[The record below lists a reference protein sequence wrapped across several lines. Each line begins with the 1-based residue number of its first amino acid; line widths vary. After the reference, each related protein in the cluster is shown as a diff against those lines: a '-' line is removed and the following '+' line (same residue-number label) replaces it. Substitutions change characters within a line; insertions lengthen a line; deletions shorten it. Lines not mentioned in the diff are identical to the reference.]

1 MQCDENLIAVAGEDF
16 PCTGRLLLFEVK
28 PAPQPAGE
36 AAAELDAREAWA
48 AQMIYV
54 R

>member
-1 MQCDENLIAVAGEDF
+1 MTGCDLWIAAGEDF

-28 PAPQPAGE
+28 PAPKPIAG
-36 AAAELDAREAWA
+36 AAAPVDPSEAWTA
-48 AQMIYV
+48 SMIYV